1 VPKFIDHHEM
11 SDVAPEMAAAI
22 GERIKAGEADEH
34 GVKGLNVFLGKDGT
48 AFCLSEAPDAE
59 AVVKAHQAYGFS
71 LDSADVVEVQSI
83 V

>member
-34 GVKGLNVFLGKDGT
+34 GVKGLNVYLGKDGT

-59 AVVKAHQAYGFS
+59 AVVKAHDAYGFS
-71 LDSADVVEVQSI
+71 LDSADVVEVQS
-83 V
+83 VV

>member
-1 VPKFIDHHEM
+1 MPKFIDHHEM
-11 SDVAPEMAAAI
+11 SDVAPEMAATI

-59 AVVKAHQAYGFS
+59 SVVKAHQAYGFT
-71 LDSADVVEVQSI
+71 LDSADVVEVQS
-83 V
+83 VV